1 VPQDHTCHKQ
11 FLELLLLLVVGWYV
25 AHAHNLVS
33 ATPAQ
38 STQVAQDHTCH
49 KQFLELFSTLY
60 LASML
65 RMRTA
70 SFQLHQLSPH
80 TCHKIIPVISSSL
93 KTPSSPCS
101 WPVCCA
107 CAQPRFSYTSQHV
120 PQDHTCHKQFLEL
133 LLLLVVGGY
142 VAVMVQLPLL
152 QVPVYR
158 Y

>member
-11 FLELLLLLVVGWYV
+11 FLELLLLLVVGGYV
-25 AHAHNLVS
+25 AHAHSLIS

-38 STQVAQDHTCH
+38 STHVPQDHQFLELLLLLVVGRYVAHAHSLVSATPAKSTHVAQDHTCH
-49 KQFLELFSTLY
+49 KQL
-60 LASML
+60 
-65 RMRTA
+65 
-70 SFQLHQLSPH
+70 
-80 TCHKIIPVISSSL
+80 
-93 KTPSSPCS
+93 
-101 WPVCCA
+101 
-107 CAQPRFSYTSQHV
+107 
-120 PQDHTCHKQFLEL
+120 LEL